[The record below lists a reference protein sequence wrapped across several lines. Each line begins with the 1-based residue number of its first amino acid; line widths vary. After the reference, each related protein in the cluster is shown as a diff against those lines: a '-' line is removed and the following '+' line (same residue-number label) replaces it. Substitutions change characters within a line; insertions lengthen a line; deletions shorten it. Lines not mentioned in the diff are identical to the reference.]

1 MKYHILLV
9 EDEVQIC
16 EIIKDYLSGREEDD
30 ITVDCV
36 YTGNEGIDRV
46 LQNRYDLLL
55 LDIMLPGMDGFT
67 LCRELRRYSDVPV
80 IYVTARGREEDRL
93 QGYRTG
99 CDDYIV
105 KPFSLPVLYA
115 KISAL
120 IKRSKGMVQTQELIA
135 GAVCLN
141 PAKCRITVDGQEIAA
156 TDREYELLKYLLE
169 HKGRVCTREEL
180 LNHVWG
186 YDFEGN
192 DRVVDNHIKKLR
204 KKLGTEGT
212 IIRTIMKKGYLME
225 GK

>member
-16 EIIKDYLSGREEDD
+16 EVIMDYLSSREEDQ

-36 YTGNEGIDRV
+36 HTGDEGIEKV
-46 LQNRYDLLL
+46 LQTRYDLLL

-80 IYVTARGREEDRL
+80 IFVTARGREEDRL
-93 QGYRTG
+93 LGYRTG

-120 IKRSKGMVQTQELIA
+120 IKRSKGMVQTQEMMA
-135 GAVCLN
+135 GTICLN
-141 PAKCRITVDGQEIAA
+141 PSSCIITENGREIDA
-156 TDREYELLKYLLE
+156 TFREYELLKYLLE
-169 HKGRVCTREEL
+169 HKGRTCTREEL
-180 LNHVWG
+180 LNNVWG
-186 YDFEGN
+186 YDFDGN

-204 KKLGTEGT
+204 KKLGPEGRRIKT
-212 IIRTIMKKGYLME
+212 IVKRGYQMADE
-225 GK
+225 